1 MPNVIMYSTATCPY
15 CFRAKILLK
24 NKNIEFEEIFVDGN
38 PELRQ
43 IMANKSS
50 GISSVPQIFIDEHH
64 VGGCDELYA
73 LEAQGKLDPILGL
86 SAA

>member
-1 MPNVIMYSTATCPY
+1 MPNVTMYSTTSCPY

-24 NKNIEFEEIFVDGN
+24 NKNINFEEIFVDGN

-43 IMANKSS
+43 IMTNKSN
-50 GISSVPQIFIDEHH
+50 GVTSVPQIFIDDNH
-64 VGGCDELYA
+64 VGGCDDLYA
-73 LEAQGKLDPILGL
+73 LEAQGKLDSILGL

>member
-1 MPNVIMYSTATCPY
+1 MLKMVMYSTTTCPY

-24 NKNIEFEEIFVDGN
+24 KKNVDFEEIMVDGN
-38 PELRQ
+38 AELRQ
-43 IMANKSS
+43 IMINQSN
-50 GISSVPQIFIDEHH
+50 GVTSVPQIFINDQH

-73 LEAQGKLDPILGL
+73 LEAQGKLDSLLGL